1 MRERERENKVE
12 GKYYGVGRERG
23 GCRLRVCGEVEIER
37 EGYGDDWGRVWVIMG
52 RDNEGVWE
60 R

>member
-1 MRERERENKVE
+1 ME
-12 GKYYGVGRERG
+12 GKSYGVGRERG
-23 GCRLRVCGEVEIER
+23 GFRLRVCGEVEIER